1 MVHTTEFYMAIGS
14 AIVLCAIVFDLGFEK
29 TLDIKDKM

>member
-14 AIVLCAIVFDLGFEK
+14 AIVLCAVVLDLGFDK
-29 TLDIKDKM
+29 TLNVKDKT